1 MNEQAQGIRP
11 EPGPGPGPG
20 AWPSG
25 APRLPVPFVLI
36 TGGKGGVGKTTL
48 TANVGVQLARGGRR
62 VLLVD
67 LDLGLANLN
76 VVLRLTPQYTVEDF
90 FSGERSLKECVVR
103 GPGGVDVLP
112 AGSGT
117 LDMGRPDSA
126 RRRQYLDGLR
136 ELAVGYD
143 LVLGDSAA
151 GIGPDVVTYAVSADL
166 VVVVTTPEP
175 AALTDAFGLVK
186 ALDAY
191 ATETGAELPTP
202 ELMLN
207 RVAGADEAESIAG
220 KLRAVCE
227 RFLARAPRLAGWVPL
242 SREIQASGSAQQP
255 FVIES
260 PNCLASKGLSRL
272 AGRIA
277 RLAPESGGRE
287 SA

>member
-1 MNEQAQGIRP
+1 M
-11 EPGPGPGPG
+11 
-20 AWPSG
+20 
-25 APRLPVPFVLI
+25 
-36 TGGKGGVGKTTL
+36 
-48 TANVGVQLARGGRR
+48 TANVGVQLARAGRR

-76 VVLRLTPQYTVEDF
+76 VILRLNPQHTVEDF
-90 FSGERSLKECVVR
+90 LSGERALKECVVR

-136 ELAVGYD
+136 ELAKDYE
-143 LVLGDSAA
+143 LVIGDSAA
-151 GIGPDVVTYAVSADL
+151 GIGPDVVAFSSSADL

-186 ALDAY
+186 ALDSH

-202 ELMLN
+202 ELLLN
-207 RVAGADEAESIAG
+207 RVSGSDEAETIAA

-242 SREIQASGSAQQP
+242 SREVQAASSAEQP
-255 FVIES
+255 FAISS
-260 PNCLASKGLSRL
+260 PNSLAAKGLSRL
-272 AGRIA
+272 ADRIA
-277 RLAPESGGRE
+277 RLVPASGARE

>member
-1 MNEQAQGIRP
+1 MNEQARGIGP
-11 EPGPGPGPG
+11 ESGRG
-20 AWPSG
+20 AWPGG
-25 APRLPVPFVLI
+25 AHRLPVPFVLI
-36 TGGKGGVGKTTL
+36 TGGKGGVGKTTV
-48 TANVGVQLARGGRR
+48 TANVGVQLSRAGRR

-90 FSGERSLKECVVR
+90 FAGERALEECVVR

-136 ELAVGYD
+136 ELAADYD
-143 LVLGDSAA
+143 LVIGDSAA

-186 ALDAY
+186 ALDAH
-191 ATETGAELPTP
+191 AAETDAELPTP
-202 ELMLN
+202 ELLLN
-207 RVAGADEAESIAG
+207 RVSGADEAEAIAG
-220 KLRAVCE
+220 KLRAVCQ
-227 RFLARAPRLAGWVPL
+227 RFLARAPRLSGWVPL
-242 SREIQASGSAQQP
+242 SREIQASGSSQQP

-260 PNCLASKGLSRL
+260 PNCLATKGLGRL
-272 AGRIA
+272 ADRIA
-277 RLAPESGGRE
+277 RLVQRAGARE